1 MSRDL
6 SLPDERAAVGIDVFE
21 RTFERDDISRARHV
35 DLFYERG
42 KRRRLSRA
50 RRSGNDDQTGGRV
63 DELAEIRVQIAAVQI
78 LDGRCEQ
85 PYGGGHSAHGS
96 IEIDPAAHAA
106 DGHGHVGGTA
116 FPELRPTLGAQE
128 FLGGL
133 HEGVPRY
140 GTAHRLQVAAHPCN
154 ERGARFQM
162 QVAGAQRPRLFDPLV
177 NYHGSISPTSR
188 CE

>member
-1 MSRDL
+1 MGRDL
-6 SLPDERAAVGIDVFE
+6 SLPNERAAVGIDVFE
-21 RTFERDDISRARHV
+21 RTFQRDDISRARHV

-96 IEIDPAAHAA
+96 IEIDPAAYAA
-106 DGHGHVGGTA
+106 DGYGHVGGNA
-116 FPELRPTLGAQE
+116 FAGRRPPVQGEGCTLPDASPWRPATTPVRSIRQ
-128 FLGGL
+128 LSL
-133 HEGVPRY
+133 PCISD
-140 GTAHRLQVAAHPCN
+140 RLNTNIPW
-154 ERGARFQM
+154 
-162 QVAGAQRPRLFDPLV
+162 
-177 NYHGSISPTSR
+177 SS
-188 CE
+188 